1 MSFLTKLL
9 QRADGRKVQ
18 YVIGLIVL
26 AIMGLAWF
34 SFHSTMSFTAS
45 DSALTI
51 SYRGVLFMTT
61 TYEVNYGDIERVDL
75 LPKAPSM
82 RRSFGFGVGQ
92 IQVGTYA
99 NNDLGSFKAVIND
112 LNHPVLFIKAIDQAY
127 MISPEDA
134 EGLKQ
139 IIEQKRAQ

>member
-1 MSFLTKLL
+1 MSFFTKLL

-26 AIMGLAWF
+26 AIIGLAWF

-45 DSALTI
+45 DKALTI
-51 SYRGVLFMTT
+51 SYRGVLFMKT
-61 TYEVNYGDIERVDL
+61 TYEVNYADIERVEFL
-75 LPKAPSM
+75 LKAPPM

-112 LNHPVLFIKAIDQAY
+112 LNHPLLFIKAKDQAY
-127 MISPEDA
+127 MISPADA
-134 EGLKQ
+134 AGLKQ
-139 IIEQKRAQ
+139 TIEQKMAK